1 MFSPLT
7 ISLKYLA
14 YLLNS
19 SNGRGHGVHSPFV
32 FDFIRNVLNDRTA
45 YPEYK
50 LVEGLRKKLLADNTP
65 VPFKEFGAGTKTPGL
80 SRSVSSIA
88 RGSAKNAKY
97 GQLLFR
103 IVRRYQPHYVLEL
116 GTSLGI
122 STAYLAAADKSS
134 VVISGE
140 GNDSV
145 AALARSNLGSLQL
158 DNARVVTGNFDNTL
172 PEMISQLPHVDL
184 AFVDG
189 NHRRQPTLNYFREL
203 LKKTGPGSI
212 IIFDDIHWSRGMEM
226 AWTEV
231 RQHESVTLSIDLF
244 FLGIIF
250 FRPEFRTSQ
259 HFRIRF

>member
-14 YLLNS
+14 YRLRS
-19 SNGRGHGVHSPFV
+19 SNGKGHGVHSPFV
-32 FDFIRNVLNDRTA
+32 FDFIKNVLNDRTA
-45 YPEYK
+45 YPEYQM
-50 LVEGLRKKLLADNTP
+50 VEGLRKKLLCNSTP
-65 VPFKEFGAGTKTPGL
+65 VPFEEFGAGVKSAAL

-88 RGSAKNAKY
+88 RRSAKNAKY

-103 IVRRYQPHYVLEL
+103 VAKNYQPHYVLEL

-122 STAYLAAADKSS
+122 STAYLAAADRNS
-134 VVISGE
+134 VVVSGE

-145 AALARSNLGSLQL
+145 ASLARRNLDSIGL
-158 DNARVVTGNFDNTL
+158 DNVRVITGNFDNTL

-184 AFVDG
+184 AFIDG
-189 NHRRQPTLNYFREL
+189 NHRRQPTLNYFNEM
-203 LKKTGPGSI
+203 LKKTGPESI
-212 IIFDDIHWSRGMEM
+212 IIFDDIHWSRGMES
-226 AWTEV
+226 AWTDI
-231 RQHESVTLSIDLF
+231 RQHPSVRLSIDLF

>member
-1 MFSPLT
+1 MS
-7 ISLKYLA
+7 ISLKYLG

-19 SNGRGHGVHSPFV
+19 SNGRGYGTHSPFV
-32 FDFIRNVLNDRTA
+32 YDFIKNVLNDRTA
-45 YPEYK
+45 YPEYQQ
-50 LVEGLRKKLLADNTP
+50 VEGLRKKLLADNTP
-65 VPFKEFGAGTKTPGL
+65 VPFKEFGAGSKNSGL
-80 SRSVSSIA
+80 SRSVSSIV
-88 RGSAKNAKY
+88 RRSAKNAKY

-103 IVRRYQPHYVLEL
+103 IVRRHQPHYVLEL

-134 VVISGE
+134 VVVTGE
-140 GNDSV
+140 GNDAV
-145 AALARSNLGSLQL
+145 ADLARRNLSSLDL
-158 DNARVVTGNFDNTL
+158 GDVRVVTGHFDNTL

-203 LKKTGPGSI
+203 LKKSGPDSI
-212 IIFDDIHWSRGMEM
+212 IIFDDIHWSREMET
-226 AWTEV
+226 AWAEI
-231 RQHESVTLSIDLF
+231 RRHESVRLSIDLF

-259 HFRIRF
+259 HFTIRF